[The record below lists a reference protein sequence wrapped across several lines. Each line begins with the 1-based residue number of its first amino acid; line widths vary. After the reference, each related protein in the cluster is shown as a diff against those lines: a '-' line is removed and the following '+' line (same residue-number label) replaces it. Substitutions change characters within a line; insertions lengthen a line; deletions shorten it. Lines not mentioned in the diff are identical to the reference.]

1 MQSSS
6 NRSANA
12 IPFIAA
18 IVFFTLMP
26 VPSGAQTPA
35 DANCTYRQCAL
46 GIVPNVRGLAIT
58 RGTEETEIGLLSF
71 VFPQDVTKLFSGDS
85 EAVDAA
91 SDAQQYRTV
100 AAALTDAGVVLMVT
114 GIARSI
120 FRRDVDGLSQTLT
133 YSGLA
138 AFGASVP
145 LHLTADAF
153 LSRAVWLYNRKFGR

>member
-1 MQSSS
+1 MRPGS
-6 NRSANA
+6 NQTTSA

-18 IVFFTLMP
+18 ILFFAVTP
-26 VPSGAQTPA
+26 TPSQAQNPS
-35 DANCTYRQCAL
+35 DANCSYRQCAL
-46 GIVPNVRGLAIT
+46 GIVPNVRGLVIT
-58 RGTEETEIGLLSF
+58 RGTDETEIGLLSF
-71 VFPQDVTKLFSGDS
+71 VFPQDVTKLFSGDT

-91 SDAQQYRTV
+91 SEAQQYRTV
-100 AAALTDAGVVLMVT
+100 AAALTDAGVLLLVT

-120 FRRDVDGLSQTLT
+120 SRRDVDGLSQTLT

-153 LSRAVWLYNRKFGR
+153 LSRAVWLYNRKFAR